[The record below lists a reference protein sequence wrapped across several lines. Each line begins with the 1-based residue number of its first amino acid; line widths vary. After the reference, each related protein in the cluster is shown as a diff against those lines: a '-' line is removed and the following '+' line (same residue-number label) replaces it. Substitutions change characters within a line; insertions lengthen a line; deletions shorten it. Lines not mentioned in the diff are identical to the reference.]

1 MLTYALILSCLV
13 VWYNVSE
20 SERARERVKEKEG
33 ERKKKR
39 ERTRE
44 RERGTS
50 FYILSFFNFF
60 LFLPTMLR

>member
-1 MLTYALILSCLV
+1 ML
-13 VWYNVSE
+13 YNDVPK
-20 SERARERVKEKEG
+20 SERTRERVTEKEG

-39 ERTRE
+39 ESTRE